1 MDQPTERD
9 LVLQT
14 LLIEGIE
21 RAEVAVSVYDDDG
34 RYVAVNQC
42 ACQLLGY
49 SRDEIL
55 AHDVSDFTKGGI
67 DRKVLLSPR
76 RREGVRLVERKD
88 GSTFPAA
95 FVVVPTRISS
105 LPYYLALWWEL
116 ADDDPRA
123 ADAS

>member
-1 MDQPTERD
+1 MAYPTERD

-21 RAEVAVSVYDDDG
+21 RAEIAVSIYDDDG
-34 RYVAVNQC
+34 RYVAVNTC

-49 SRDEIL
+49 DRDEIL
-55 AHDVSDFTKGGI
+55 DHDVADFTAGGI
-67 DRKVLLSPR
+67 DRAVLLRPE
-76 RREGVRLVERKD
+76 RREGVRLVQRKD
-88 GSTFPAA
+88 GSTFAAA

-105 LPYYLALWWEL
+105 LPFYLALWWAVEP
-116 ADDDPRA
+116 DDPRA